1 MARRPNRR
9 KKKPT
14 GLKPLTRGQVVTLWS
29 VLLLA
34 SPLAYPSLIC
44 LGLALLPSF
53 IAWKLESGGD
63 RYLGGSIAVMNV
75 PAALPVVFDVLRR
88 GHDSAALVAV
98 LSEPVSWLLPYGAA
112 ALAAMIYVAMPSFVI
127 PFYFGRSGRRVTEL
141 EERRTE
147 LLEAWGDEIDPGE
160 ISVKFDDEDDEDAD
174 EDDDIE
180 DERDAA

>member
-63 RYLGGSIAVMNV
+63 RYLGGSIAVMNF
-75 PAALPVVFDVLRR
+75 PAGCKFWTRCPHV
-88 GHDSAALVAV
+88 
-98 LSEPVSWLLPYGAA
+98 
-112 ALAAMIYVAMPSFVI
+112 
-127 PFYFGRSGRRVTEL
+127 
-141 EERRTE
+141 EERCKTVEPE
-147 LLEAWGDEIDPGE
+147 LVEVRPGRQCRCHLVE
-160 ISVKFDDEDDEDAD
+160 PEGGA
-174 EDDDIE
+174 
-180 DERDAA
+180 